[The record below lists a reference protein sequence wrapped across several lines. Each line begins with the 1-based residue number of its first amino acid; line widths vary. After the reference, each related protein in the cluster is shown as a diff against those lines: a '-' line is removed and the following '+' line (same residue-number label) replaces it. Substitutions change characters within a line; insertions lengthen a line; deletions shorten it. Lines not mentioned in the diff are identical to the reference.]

1 MERIGRYEIVREL
14 GRGSMSIVYEGFDGR
29 IDRHLAIK
37 VLRGRFAGDVNARQ
51 RFMREAR
58 AAGGLAH
65 PNIVTVF
72 DVGQVDGKPY
82 LVMELLPGGSLED
95 WLGGER
101 LDRLDIERILDVALQ
116 LARALDYAHR
126 NGIVHRDI
134 KPANIHYDHATG
146 QVKMMDFG
154 IAAIERGASPENR
167 YSDVA
172 GTPSHMAPELIR
184 GQGATERSDLYAL
197 GVVLYQLLSGRLPF
211 DGGDC
216 AEVLKQALAHDTQPL
231 RPLRPDTPREMID
244 LTHRLMALD
253 VEARPLNARQL
264 AEEIEEIIDGRR
276 RGLLRGFRRQSA
288 AWRWPVAV
296 VLVVALVLIF
306 GLNHI
311 FTSQKQAMAEV
322 TWGYG
327 DALAS
332 LVAQE
337 TAESLI
343 LEDATALS
351 LLVDDFGVNR
361 EVMYLHVSDQDGT
374 VQASTNPF
382 LKGEQVPAPDGM
394 EVEREDNSVRLHVS
408 SEGVLEFAVP
418 VRFQAR
424 RVGEIRLGLDGSGL
438 QSAARSTMSM
448 LIAVF
453 SVALAAVLLG
463 LAWITRRNQTGL
475 KRLAWGLKRLQRGQ
489 YEFRFDEDRRDEFT
503 GASRAFNRLAMR
515 LEEQRQAERR
525 NPVPATPAR
534 THNEDDGDRDVHW
547 PANADPG
554 GTLVLGNSSSDD
566 DGGDEPSPE
575 GGGSDSRVTPLRRAA
590 RGGRGD

>member
-37 VLRGRFAGDVNARQ
+37 VLRARFAGDVNARQ

-82 LVMELLPGGSLED
+82 LVMELLPGGSLDD
-95 WLGGER
+95 WLGAER
-101 LDRLDIERILDVALQ
+101 LERLGIERILDVALQ

-134 KPANIHYDHATG
+134 KPANIHYDDATG

-154 IAAIERGASPENR
+154 IAAIERGAGKNG
-167 YSDVA
+167 YTDIA

-184 GQGATERSDLYAL
+184 GHGATERSDLYAL

-211 DGGDC
+211 DGTDS
-216 AEVLKQALAHDTQPL
+216 AEILKQALAHDTRPL
-231 RPLRPDTPREMID
+231 QPLRPDTPRELID
-244 LTHRLMALD
+244 LTHRLMALET
-253 VEARPLNARQL
+253 EARPVNARQV
-264 AEEIEEIIDGRR
+264 AEEIEEIIEGRR
-276 RGLLRGFRRQSA
+276 RGLLRGFRRRSM
-288 AWRWPVAV
+288 AWRWPAV
-296 VLVVALVLIF
+296 VGLVVALVLVF

-327 DALAS
+327 DSLAS

-337 TAESLI
+337 TAEALI

-351 LLVDDFGVNR
+351 LLVSDFGANR
-361 EVMYLHVSDQDGT
+361 EVLYLHVSDEDGT

-382 LKGEQVPAPDGM
+382 LKGEQAPAPEGT
-394 EVEREDNSVRLHVS
+394 EVPREDSGVRLHVS

-438 QSAARSTMSM
+438 QAAARSTLSM

-503 GASRAFNRLAMR
+503 AATKAFNRLALR
-515 LEEQRQAERR
+515 LEEQRKSERLEAAGPR
-525 NPVPATPAR
+525 RPAQER
-534 THNEDDGDRDVHW
+534 GDDGNNDVQW
-547 PANADPG
+547 PAESDPG
-554 GTLVLGNSSSDD
+554 GTLVLGREPDEGD
-566 DGGDEPSPE
+566 DEPSPE
-575 GGGSDSRVTPLRRAA
+575 GGGSDARVTPLRRA
-590 RGGRGD
+590 GRGD